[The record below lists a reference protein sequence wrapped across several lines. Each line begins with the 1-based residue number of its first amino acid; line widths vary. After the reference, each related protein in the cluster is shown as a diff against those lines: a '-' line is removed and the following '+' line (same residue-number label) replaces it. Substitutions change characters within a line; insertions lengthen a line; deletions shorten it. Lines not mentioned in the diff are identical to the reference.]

1 MDGRNF
7 HRHSTTMKGLTVTT
21 TARGGLLER
30 LRVEASGLPEALSR
44 IAEVILS
51 DPEGTAHSSIVDLAE
66 RAGTSTATVTR
77 LSRTLGFAGYANL
90 RVAIATETGR
100 AEQARWETD
109 ISGDIA
115 PEDPLTDV
123 LGVVTAADT
132 RAIQGTAAGLD
143 VTAVERVAAPIAA
156 AKRVEIFGLGSSGT
170 AAREM
175 AFRLERIRV
184 PVWHRVDSHTALTNA
199 ALLLPG
205 DVAIGLSHSGRTREV
220 IETLAEA
227 ADHGALTVAVT
238 SFSRS
243 PLAEVA
249 DVVFTT
255 SVQET
260 TFRLAALSA
269 LHSQL
274 VALDLV
280 YVAVAQRTYA
290 RTTEAFEVTARAVQ
304 AHRLHDEASGAR
316 RARQRKTPTEDK

>member
-7 HRHSTTMKGLTVTT
+7 HRHSNTMKGLTVTT

-115 PEDPLTDV
+115 PDDPLDRA
-123 LGVVTAADT
+123 LGVVTTADT
-132 RAIQGTAAGLD
+132 RAIQATAAGLD
-143 VTAVERVAAPIAA
+143 VAAAGRVADAIASA
-156 AKRVEIFGLGSSGT
+156 GRVELFGLGSSGT

-175 AFRLERIRV
+175 AFRLERIRI
-184 PVWHRVDSHTALTNA
+184 PVWSRPDTHTALTNA
-199 ALLLPG
+199 ALVQPG

-220 IETLAEA
+220 IEVLSEA
-227 ADHGALTVAVT
+227 SDHGALTVAVT
-238 SFSRS
+238 SFGRS
-243 PLAEVA
+243 PLAEIA
-249 DVVFTT
+249 DVVLTT
-255 SVQET
+255 AVHET

-274 VALDLV
+274 LVLDLI
-280 YVAVAQRTYA
+280 YVAVAQRTFA
-290 RTTEAFEVTARAVQ
+290 RTSEALEVTVRAVE
-304 AHRLHDEASGAR
+304 AHRLPDPARSGGR
-316 RARQRKTPTEDK
+316 RTRRRPS

>member
-1 MDGRNF
+1 MTGE
-7 HRHSTTMKGLTVTT
+7 S
-21 TARGGLLER
+21 GGLLGR
-30 LRVEASGLPEALSR
+30 LRIEGPQMPEALSR
-44 IAEVILS
+44 IAEAILA
-51 DPEGTAHSSIVDLAE
+51 DPETAAHASIVDLAE
-66 RAGTSTATVTR
+66 RSGTSTATVTR
-77 LSRTLGFAGYANL
+77 FSRTLGFKGYASL
-90 RVAIATETGR
+90 RVAVATETGR

-109 ISGDIA
+109 ISGDIT
-115 PEDPLTDV
+115 PDDPLDQV
-123 LGVVTAADT
+123 LSVVAAADT
-132 RAIQGTAAGLD
+132 RAIQSTAAGLSIPD
-143 VTAVERVAAPIAA
+143 IERVAATIAGA
-156 AKRVEIFGLGSSGT
+156 QRVELFGLGSSGT

-184 PVWHRVDSHTALTNA
+184 PVWHRQDSHTALTNA

-238 SFSRS
+238 SFNRS

-255 SVQET
+255 SVLET

-274 VALDLV
+274 LVLDLI
-280 YVAVAQRTYA
+280 YVAVAQRTYE
-290 RTTEAFEVTARAVQ
+290 RTAEALELTVRAVD
-304 AHRLHDEASGAR
+304 AHRLPEKMPTRKR
-316 RARQRKTPTEDK
+316 RSEKGTP